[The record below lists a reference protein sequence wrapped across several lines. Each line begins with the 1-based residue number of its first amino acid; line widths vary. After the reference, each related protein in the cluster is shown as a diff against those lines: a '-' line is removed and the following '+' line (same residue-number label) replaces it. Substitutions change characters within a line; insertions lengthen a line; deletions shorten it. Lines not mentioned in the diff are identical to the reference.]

1 MTNPFPTPI
10 SDDHRGL
17 QRRAADRNH
26 LRGGLGPVHLP
37 GNDLGRPGR
46 NLCQTDSQK

>member
-1 MTNPFPTPI
+1 MPNPSPTPI

-26 LRGGLGPVHLP
+26 LRGGLGPVLLP